1 MPATAQES
9 VSNSGILLLS
19 EIRTELR
26 EQTIVLKR
34 ANSKLWKILEALKT
48 EDETVDSRGEE

>member
-1 MPATAQES
+1 MAPDNTAS
-9 VSNSGILLLS
+9 SGILLLS

-34 ANSKLWKILEALKT
+34 MNSKLWKILDRLSKEV
-48 EDETVDSRGEE
+48 EDEVVDNSE